1 MKNDENIFVFETIS
15 VYPRS
20 KMNQRTPI
28 QLERCLYFSKSLCLF
43 FCYFFICFLNFE
55 RNTTRYL
62 KNLIFYGIFLI

>member
-20 KMNQRTPI
+20 TMNQQMLT
-28 QLERCLYFSKSLCLF
+28 QLERCLYFSKSLILF
-43 FCYFFICFLNFE
+43 FWLIFLFIFYNFE

-62 KNLIFYGIFLI
+62 